1 MVINQ
6 VNQESTLKAKDDVM
20 VGFPQ
25 LLGWHASLSWNMALE
40 ELGAKII
47 DTMTLAVANMCWTV
61 PCETCVPAGFSLWN
75 MIFHHSRGQLRN
87 MVESYNGTF
96 KSGDAVQIKD
106 GIVHAGSTQQVT
118 VF

>member
-1 MVINQ
+1 
-6 VNQESTLKAKDDVM
+6 
-20 VGFPQ
+20 
-25 LLGWHASLSWNMALE
+25 
-40 ELGAKII
+40 
-47 DTMTLAVANMCWTV
+47 
-61 PCETCVPAGFSLWN
+61 

-118 VF
+118 CLAFSCVVSQDGQCRKAHDHLEVFIF